1 VIPAL
6 VDHQVALDVALVVEV
21 EAIVVVVEVDLQVL
35 VPVVVLSVREKQV
48 KTLLQK
54 RLITQ

>member
-6 VDHQVALDVALVVEV
+6 VDHRVALDVALVVEV